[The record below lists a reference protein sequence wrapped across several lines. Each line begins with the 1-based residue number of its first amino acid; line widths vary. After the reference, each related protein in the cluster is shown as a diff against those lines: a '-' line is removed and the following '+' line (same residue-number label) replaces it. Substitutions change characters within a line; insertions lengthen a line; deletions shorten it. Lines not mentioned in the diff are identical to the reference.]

1 MNMWRS
7 IFTLFILSLSW
18 SAQALPKMV
27 LATSFSPE
35 GTEILSNIESE
46 FRSSFAEAGFELQVF
61 HHVKA
66 SELQNILLLPELTG
80 LIWISHS
87 ASAQQIRPGLDAGA
101 LILDESGLDVSYL
114 FAKLPPELRFLAVIG
129 CRSFPIIESF
139 KEKSYYK
146 PNALFFAPPNVV
158 EPLSNLQK
166 AERFLKNL
174 IRDGDGPIAN
184 PSSASELPALHIQR
198 NLIAKGSEVEV
209 LMGDQVLA
217 ILPEAQAGTSQS
229 ITVQIDPRYL
239 QGLSRANIRVLRSAY
254 AGTSTVS
261 EFGEFDFELE
271 GAPARD
277 ADDSVPQ
284 WKVFASPQHLEI
296 GVHSRLYL
304 SNLAA
309 DQALNLAH

>member
-1 MNMWRS
+1 MWRS
-7 IFTLFILSLSW
+7 FFTLFLLSLSW

-27 LATSFSPE
+27 LATSFSSE
-35 GTEILSNIESE
+35 GTEILSELESE
-46 FRSSFAEAGFELQVF
+46 FRSSFAKSGFELQVF

-80 LIWISHS
+80 FIWISHS
-87 ASAQQIRPGLDAGA
+87 ASAQKIRPGLDAGA
-101 LILDESGLDVSYL
+101 LILDESGLDVSYV

-129 CRSFPIIESF
+129 CRSYPIIESF
-139 KEKSYYK
+139 KAKAYYK
-146 PNALFFAPPNVV
+146 PNAIFFAPPNVV
-158 EPLSNLQK
+158 EPLNNLRK
-166 AERFLKNL
+166 AEHFLKNL
-174 IRDGDGPIAN
+174 IRDGSEPLAN
-184 PSSASELPALHIQR
+184 QAKESQLPMLHIHR
-198 NLIAKGSEVEV
+198 SLEENGSEVEV

-229 ITVQIDPRYL
+229 KTVQIDTRYL
-239 QGLSRANIRVLRSAY
+239 QGLRRANIRVIRSAY

-271 GAPARD
+271 GATGSD
-277 ADDSVPQ
+277 ADDFVPH
-284 WKVFASPQHLEI
+284 WKVFANTQHVEI

-309 DQALNLAH
+309 DQALNLVH